1 MREISLLN
9 KEHSEQSNQIMEQ
22 YKMYVEMAD
31 RVSQRRINVN
41 TFFLSANIIVLT
53 IVGIKGFEVKKYSL
67 VIMIVGIIL
76 SYTWNYL
83 LESYKLLNSRKFEII
98 QEVEQLL
105 PLNLYIY
112 EWEKLGEGRN
122 RARYWPVSNIEKIIP
137 FLFAVVYVLFELV
150 VILGG

>member
-76 SYTWNYL
+76 SYTWYYL

-105 PLNLYIY
+105 PLNLYILLSV
-112 EWEKLGEGRN
+112 KLE
-122 RARYWPVSNIEKIIP
+122 APSIVT
-137 FLFAVVYVLFELV
+137 LF
-150 VILGG
+150 